1 MLLKEEIFISSFF
14 LPFLDIAQMLCNC
27 ITYLMP
33 FLVFLLYSE
42 ASYSQ
47 AFTFN
52 IKPMYYGQIIQ
63 IDHPV
68 IDSLQ
73 GEQVTFKEC
82 KFYLGKF
89 TLHSKDTV
97 LHFDRY
103 HLIDIENANT
113 TTMSFPIPP
122 SFYAD
127 SISFLLGIDSVTN
140 ISGIMDGDLDPL
152 NGMYWAWNSG
162 YINMKI
168 EGITAKCPGRNNL
181 FQFHIGGYQAPYQ
194 TAQNISCAFKR
205 SQSIEIQMN
214 VQNVLEKVQLSK
226 EYQIMS
232 PGKKAK
238 EMSESMSTMFIILQ

>member
-33 FLVFLLYSE
+33 FLMFLLYSE

-113 TTMSFPIPP
+113 STMSFPIPP

-194 TAQNISCAFKR
+194 TAQKISCAFKR
-205 SQSIEIQMN
+205 SQSVEIQMN
-214 VQNVLEKVQLSK
+214 VQNMLEKVQLNK

>member
-14 LPFLDIAQMLCNC
+14 LPSYDIAHMLCNC
-27 ITYLMP
+27 IKYLLP
-33 FLVFLLYSE
+33 FLMFLFYPEEL
-42 ASYSQ
+42 YSQ
-47 AFTFN
+47 AFTIN
-52 IKPMYYGQIIQ
+52 IKPMYYGHIIQ

-68 IDSLQ
+68 IDSVL

-89 TLHSKDTV
+89 TLYSKDTI

-113 TTMSFPIPP
+113 TALSFPIPP
-122 SFYAD
+122 FFYAD

-168 EGITAKCPGRNNL
+168 EGITPKCPGRNNL

-194 TAQNISCAFKR
+194 TAQNISFAIKR
-205 SQSIEIQMN
+205 SQNIEIQMN
-214 VQNVLEKVQLSK
+214 VQNILEKVQLSK

-238 EMSESMSTMFIILQ
+238 EMSESMSTMFSILQ